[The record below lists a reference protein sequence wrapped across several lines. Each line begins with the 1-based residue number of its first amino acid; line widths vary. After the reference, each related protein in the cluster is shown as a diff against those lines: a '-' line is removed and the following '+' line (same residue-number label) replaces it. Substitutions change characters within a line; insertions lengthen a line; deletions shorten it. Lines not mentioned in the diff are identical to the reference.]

1 MTCTNRMITTS
12 ISQESEAARSAQSPT
27 AAHPFRGCVGPLAR
41 HCTPTPNR
49 LARANIPEIEP
60 GINDGF
66 WRLGPSRRSGALAA
80 VPTPGG
86 SERYI
91 DGAKVMTVVL
101 WMVGVAVVA
110 IGVAGIR
117 VWCRRI
123 S

>member
-12 ISQESEAARSAQSPT
+12 ISQESEAARSAQRRRPHTRSVDVSARSRGT
-27 AAHPFRGCVGPLAR
+27 AHPRPTVWLGRIFR
-41 HCTPTPNR
+41 
-49 LARANIPEIEP
+49 EIEP